1 MVAAAGGI
9 GNFRDPGDPFDP
21 RRRRGAM
28 PVPRI
33 VPGLPVEQNDDPR
46 QYTSNLA
53 KVISGELDEAV
64 VRDPRIAN
72 KGAQKPVIS
81 AAELLGE
88 RTEYPSSPAIYGSFM
103 GGLPRE
109 TDTRDLR
116 AANSD
121 PDPSFARKTDEF
133 TDDLAIYGTMQ
144 VPERQISG
152 QYTRRPSERRR
163 GGEDQRRG
171 LVLKTVDPQRPAL
184 TREGDLDSPYASS
197 QTDELS
203 LGRLAKELKSEA
215 KTPVIGETALVNNR
229 LSGTERRRFRSL
241 EQMPIDVA
249 ESMVEAFGKESG
261 PGNFVGIYEVSPS
274 AGGRPQREKGVFS
287 STATKKMY
295 VPVYRVIDRETGDP
309 KVTMQ
314 DVPDGYY
321 SSKQVAE
328 PLYRLGNPFAFDSS
342 AVMEELGTELGRQTI
357 RKTPDGRGA
366 VVRKE
371 TVAGSGIQLFADKV
385 MDESGQTILASPVT
399 PEQVDGSRPL
409 YFQRESGKVD
419 ALIPRLDEQGVPT
432 GSYISTGKYTE
443 RTDVGPGAASS
454 SVGVAKGAGNPDTY
468 IDNRNRYLGT
478 LGDAN
483 ATSTSQLISD
493 LAAMASTTEPVTRNA
508 YRDVIA
514 PMILTGRLS
523 QEQVDEIAPR
533 ESYARQLIDQAVQE
547 VANQSAPR
555 EVIGGGSDYIG
566 TGESYGVDVDDFSDA
581 DIRDEA
587 TFDEAR
593 RDRRETGY
601 SYISNPELEGI
612 ADPDRYR
619 RVTEMIRQ
627 RLQGGLD
634 DSEVILGR
642 GGTGPRR
649 EGSVA
654 AGTNAD
660 QARYLADVVL
670 RNVGDEP
677 GSSAR
682 AQGRRLAMRKD
693 LGGLLGG
700 EVTGEM
706 GGRIGNKVTGQ
717 QASFA
722 RALRDYYQRQ
732 APGLPY
738 DESLGSDQVT
748 YSDVAA
754 NLGSADPAIQE
765 QAMQDMQGVMRGRQV
780 ERKQQPPEMGEY
792 LNAPQTQTTT
802 QPPQMESVRQRAM
815 RIARSL
821 IQ

>member
-1 MVAAAGGI
+1 MVVAIGG
-9 GNFRDPGDPFDP
+9 FRDIGDPNDP
-21 RRRRGAM
+21 RRRRGAA

-53 KVISGELDEAV
+53 RLISGELDEAV

-72 KGAQKPVIS
+72 KGGQKPVIS

-109 TDTRDLR
+109 TDTRDLK

-121 PDPSFARKTDEF
+121 PDPSFARKTNEF
-133 TDDLAIYGTMQ
+133 SDDLAIYGTMQ
-144 VPERQISG
+144 VPELQESG
-152 QYTRRPSERRR
+152 QYVRKPGERRR

-171 LVLKTVDPQRPAL
+171 LVLKTIDPQRPAL

-203 LGRLAKELKSEA
+203 LGRLAKELKGEA

-229 LSGTERRRFRSL
+229 LAGTERRRFRSL
-241 EQMPIDVA
+241 EQMPPDVA
-249 ESMVEAFGKESG
+249 ESMLEAFGKNKYS

-295 VPVYRVIDRETGDP
+295 VPVYQVLDNEGAQ

-342 AVMEELGTELGRQTI
+342 AVMEELGTELGRRTI

-371 TVAGSGIQLFADKV
+371 TVARSGIQLFADKV
-385 MDESGQTILASPVT
+385 IDDESGQTILANPVT
-399 PEQVDGSRPL
+399 TEQIDGSRPL

-419 ALIPRLDEQGVPT
+419 ALIPRLNEQGIPT

-443 RTDVGPGAASS
+443 RTDIGPGAASS
-454 SVGVAKGAGNPDTY
+454 SIGVAIGAGRPQTF
-468 IDNRNRYLGT
+468 IDNRNRSAGILGE
-478 LGDAN
+478 AN

-523 QEQVDEIAPR
+523 PEQVDEIAPR
-533 ESYARQLIDQAVQE
+533 ETYARQLIDQAVQE

-555 EVIGGGSDYIG
+555 EVIGGDSDYIG
-566 TGESYGVDVDDFSDA
+566 TGETYGVDVDDFSDA

-601 SYISNPELEGI
+601 SYTSNPELEGI
-612 ADPDRYR
+612 ADPGRYR

-670 RNVGDEP
+670 RNVGDEA

-682 AQGRRLAMRKD
+682 AEGRKLALRKD

-717 QASFA
+717 QAGFA
-722 RALRDYYQRQ
+722 KALRDYYQRQ

-754 NLGSADPAIQE
+754 NLGSEDPAIQE
-765 QAMQDMQGVMRGRQV
+765 QAMRDMQGVMRGRQI
-780 ERKQQPPEMGEY
+780 ERKEQPPEMGEF
-792 LNAPQTQTTT
+792 LNAPQARTTT
-802 QPPQMESVRQRAM
+802 QPSGIESARQRAM
-815 RIARSL
+815 RFLGSL
-821 IQ
+821 TR

>member
-1 MVAAAGGI
+1 MVVAAGGI
-9 GNFRDPGDPFDP
+9 GNFRDPGDPYDP

-46 QYTSNLA
+46 QYRSNLA
-53 KVISGELDEAV
+53 KVISGELDQAI

-72 KGAQKPVIS
+72 KGGQQPVIS
-81 AAELLGE
+81 AAELLAE
-88 RTEYPSSPAIYGSFM
+88 RTENPTSPAIYGSFM

-109 TDTRDLR
+109 TDTRDLK

-121 PDPSFARKTDEF
+121 PDPSFARKTNEF
-133 TDDLAIYGTMQ
+133 SDDLAIYGTMQ
-144 VPERQISG
+144 VPERQASG
-152 QYTRRPSERRR
+152 QYVRKPGERRR

-171 LVLKTVDPQRPAL
+171 LVLKTIDPQRPAV

-197 QTDELS
+197 QTEELS
-203 LGRLAKELKSEA
+203 LGRLAKELKNEA
-215 KTPVIGETALVNNR
+215 KTPVIGETALISNR
-229 LSGTERRRFRSL
+229 LVGTERRRFRPL
-241 EQMPIDVA
+241 EQMRADVA
-249 ESMVEAFGKESG
+249 GSMVEAFGRGSG
-261 PGNFVGIYEVSPS
+261 DPGNFVGIYEVSPA

-287 STATKKMY
+287 STATQKMY
-295 VPVYRVIDRETGDP
+295 VPVYQVLDNEGAQ

-342 AVMEELGTELGRQTI
+342 AVMEELGPELGRKTV
-357 RKTPDGRGA
+357 RKTPDGLGA

-385 MDESGQTILASPVT
+385 MDESGQTILANPVT
-399 PEQVDGSRPL
+399 TEQIDGSRPL

-419 ALIPRLDEQGVPT
+419 ALIPRLDEQGMPT

-454 SVGVAKGAGNPDTY
+454 SVGVAKGAGRPETF
-468 IDNRNRYLGT
+468 IDNRNRSAGILGE
-478 LGDAN
+478 AN
-483 ATSTSQLISD
+483 ATSTSELIKG
-493 LAAMASTTEPVTRNA
+493 LASMASTTEPVTRNA

-514 PMILTGRLS
+514 PMILQGRIS
-523 QEQVDEIAPR
+523 IDDIAP
-533 ESYARQLIDQAVQE
+533 EDNYARQLITQAVQE
-547 VANQSAPR
+547 VANRNAPR
-555 EVIGGGSDYIG
+555 EVIQGGSDYEG
-566 TGESYGVDVDDFSDA
+566 TGEVYGVDVDDFSDA

-612 ADPDRYR
+612 ADPGRYQ
-619 RVTEMIRQ
+619 RVTELIRQ
-627 RLQGGLD
+627 RLQSGLD

-642 GGTGPRR
+642 GGTGPRQ

-654 AGTNAD
+654 TGTNAD
-660 QARYLADVVL
+660 QARYLADVAL
-670 RNVGDEP
+670 RNIGEEA
-677 GSSAR
+677 GTSAR
-682 AQGRRLAMRKD
+682 PDGEKLILRSD

-706 GGRIGNKVTGQ
+706 GSRIGSRVTGQ
-717 QASFA
+717 QADFA
-722 RALRDYYQRQ
+722 RALRDYYQGQ

-738 DESLGSDQVT
+738 DPERFDEQAT
-748 YSDVAA
+748 YSEVA
-754 NLGSADPAIQE
+754 NRLGSANPEIQE
-765 QAMQDMQGVMRGRQV
+765 QAMRDIQGVMQGRSMDQ
-780 ERKQQPPEMGEY
+780 RKQQPPEMGEY

-802 QPPQMESVRQRAM
+802 QPSGLEGARQRAT
-815 RIARSL
+815 RFLRNL
-821 IQ
+821 R